1 MEKKLF
7 DRKNTSMLH
16 GIAILMM
23 LYHHLFITG
32 NTWCIEKGT
41 SIFDL
46 VNFLNIGKALTAQMT
61 VAWFCKICVAVFA
74 FTSGYGMFIQLEK
87 KDDGTYLTM
96 YRYCLKRLWSFYKKF
111 VLCFLFFTVYEII
124 IGNPYEFD
132 FSPFSYILNLLG
144 LRSSYNATWWYISVY
159 YCMIL
164 VSPLIY
170 SFLKGRI
177 PKKFVIGVILLGVL
191 GVCAILGY
199 AFVIHD
205 LIHYLKIFSNLLQS
219 ALSVYLIIFAEGML
233 CARFD
238 VLEKLASKLNLLT
251 ALLLLLITF
260 LVRALLIRIPGDSV
274 FDVLLIVPFV
284 VSVSRILVGSK
295 CLKEGLTFIGKYSAE
310 MWYCHPY
317 FYAYLFFTAV
327 MRSDIS
333 FLVYLQVCLYSFVA
347 AFLFDR
353 IEGLLDRLFGT
364 LRKNTLRKNDYN
376 RRR

>member
-23 LYHHLFITG
+23 VYHHLFITG
-32 NTWCIEKGT
+32 NTWCIEKGI
-41 SIFDL
+41 SVFDL
-46 VNFLNIGKALTAQMT
+46 VNFLNIGKAQTAQMT

-74 FTSGYGMFIQLEK
+74 FTSGYGMFIQLDK
-87 KDDGTYLTM
+87 KDDGTYPTM

-111 VLCFLFFTVYEII
+111 ILCFLFFTIYEII

-132 FSPFSYILNLLG
+132 FSPLSYILNLLG

-177 PKKFVIGVILLGVL
+177 PKKIVITVIVL
-191 GVCAILGY
+191 VVAAILGY
-199 AFVIHD
+199 VIVIHD
-205 LIHYLKIFSNLLQS
+205 LIRCLKIFSNLLQS
-219 ALSVYLIIFAEGML
+219 ALSVFLVIFAEGML

-238 VLEKLASKLNLLT
+238 LLEKFASKLNLIT
-251 ALLLLLITF
+251 ALLLLLVTF
-260 LVRALLIRIPGDSV
+260 LIRMVLIRFPGDSI
-274 FDVLLIVPFV
+274 FDVLVIIPFV
-284 VSVSRILVGSK
+284 VSVSRILAGSK
-295 CLKEGLTFIGKYSAE
+295 YLKEGLAFIGKYSAG

-333 FLVYLQVCLYSFVA
+333 FLVYLQVCLYSFVS

-376 RRR
+376 RRV